1 MSSQLRSAFGTAC
14 VVTSLLAAAAASAQS
29 KRMWVD
35 PPKDLG
41 SRARPAPAAV
51 PAPRAPDT
59 SADRSAQPVAV
70 ATPNASEIQAKSSV
84 AAETTAKPKA
94 APTRRAAPAR
104 AKARTRVAKP
114 ASARSGRVAA
124 ASRKARPQNDR
135 RLASDGG
142 PLVVMYLQTI
152 ELPDGRR
159 YQVLTPRGQ

>member
-1 MSSQLRSAFGTAC
+1 MSSQLRTAFGTAC

-59 SADRSAQPVAV
+59 SANKSAQPVAV
-70 ATPNASEIQAKSSV
+70 ATPNASESEAKV
-84 AAETTAKPKA
+84 AAETTAKPKV
-94 APTRRAAPAR
+94 APTRRAAAVR